1 MAASGLNEEIEMR
14 DLRASA
20 VEDVHRFDLE
30 QQEVNRQRQYKEFV
44 EEEVS

>member
-1 MAASGLNEEIEMR
+1 MTEEIEMR

-30 QQEVNRQRQYKEFV
+30 QQEVNR
-44 EEEVS
+44 

>member
-1 MAASGLNEEIEMR
+1 MSEEIEMR

-30 QQEVNRQRQYKEFV
+30 QQEVNRQSQYREFV
-44 EEEVS
+44 EEELRY